1 MHFCH
6 RIPLKRTALRI
17 FSLVLAMVL
26 VFGCCQGVFAA
37 SPSSSSNVSATLAY
51 TLRGLPL
58 GRAIQNF
65 YVGVNYIY
73 ITQRITATTYV
84 SRLKINGAEAHYM
97 DHMVM

>member
-6 RIPLKRTALRI
+6 RIPMKRTALRI

-58 GRAIQNF
+58 GRATLSIFFKQDQPPFLNLHELL
-65 YVGVNYIY
+65 I
-73 ITQRITATTYV
+73 A
-84 SRLKINGAEAHYM
+84 
-97 DHMVM
+97 